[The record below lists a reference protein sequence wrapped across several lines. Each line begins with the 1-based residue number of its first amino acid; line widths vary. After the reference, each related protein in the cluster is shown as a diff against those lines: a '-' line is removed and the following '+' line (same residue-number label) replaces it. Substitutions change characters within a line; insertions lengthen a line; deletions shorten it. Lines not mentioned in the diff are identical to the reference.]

1 MSDTNTTTSTTANN
15 VCSSST
21 TSTTTS
27 CTVSSLTNGD
37 AYTFTV
43 AAINTV
49 GTGSFSGTSNTVT
62 PKAVPGAPT
71 IGTASAGNASATV
84 NWTAPASNGGSAI
97 SGYTVSDTN
106 TTTSTTANN
115 VCSSSTTS
123 TTTSCTVSSLTNGDA
138 YTFTVAAINT
148 VGTGSSRVLQI
159 PSHPRQR
166 PAHRVFGTASAGNAS
181 ATVNWTAPLATAAAR
196 SPATR

>member
-1 MSDTNTTTSTTANN
+1 M
-15 VCSSST
+15 
-21 TSTTTS
+21 
-27 CTVSSLTNGD
+27 
-37 AYTFTV
+37 

-49 GTGSFSGTSNTVT
+49 GTGSFSGTSKTVT
-62 PKAVPGAPT
+62 PATVPGAPT

-148 VGTGSSRVLQI
+148 VGTGSSLGHLEYRGAFGDI
-159 PSHPRQR
+159 ARCTEHTAPR
-166 PAHRVFGTASAGNAS
+166 HGAGIQS
-181 ATVNWTAPLATAAAR
+181 ATVNWTAPSNNGGSAISGYTGE
-196 SPATR
+196 

>member
-49 GTGSFSGTSNTVT
+49 GTGSFS
-62 PKAVPGAPT
+62 APQCRDAEGRPRRT
-71 IGTASAGNASATV
+71 DHRHRL
-84 NWTAPASNGGSAI
+84 GG
-97 SGYTVSDTN
+97 
-106 TTTSTTANN
+106 
-115 VCSSSTTS
+115 
-123 TTTSCTVSSLTNGDA
+123 
-138 YTFTVAAINT
+138 
-148 VGTGSSRVLQI
+148 
-159 PSHPRQR
+159 QR
-166 PAHRVFGTASAGNAS
+166 LGHGQLDR
-181 ATVNWTAPLATAAAR
+181 AR
-196 SPATR
+196 